1 MALKYES
8 VAKDLEERIRA
19 GIYRPRERIP
29 TVEELCEAYGVSRI
43 TVRRSLDMLEESGL
57 VVKRRGAG
65 TFVKDMDA
73 AQDLAAEKRVLGFS
87 ESARRDGCTATTRM
101 IDFTITEAPAEV
113 ARRLRIEEGE
123 PVYHITRVRHVNADR
138 GLVAYTWIPVAIIPR
153 LTREQATVSI
163 YHHVE
168 VQLGLTV
175 GSTHR
180 QIRAVRPT
188 PDERRWLGL
197 PEGEPL
203 LEIDQT
209 VYLSDGRLFE
219 YSVLR
224 RDTRA
229 YSFNIISKD

>member
-1 MALKYES
+1 MALKYEH
-8 VAKDLEERIRA
+8 VAKDLETRIRA
-19 GIYRPRERIP
+19 GIYKPRERLP

-43 TVRRSLDMLEESGL
+43 TVRRSLDMLEDQGL

-65 TFVKDMDA
+65 TFVKDVDA
-73 AQDLAAEKRVLGFS
+73 QEDMALEEKVRGFS
-87 ESARRDGCTATTRM
+87 QSAREDGCTATTLM
-101 IDFTITEAPAEV
+101 IDFTITEAPPEV
-113 ARRLRIEEGE
+113 AAHLRIEEGE

-180 QIRAVRPT
+180 ELRAVRPT
-188 PDERRWLGL
+188 ADEQRWLSL
-197 PEGEPL
+197 PDGEPL
-203 LEIDQT
+203 LEIEQT

-224 RDTRA
+224 RDTRT
-229 YSFNIISKD
+229 YRFRIISND